1 MIYKVTIT
9 DNELNSLVNLPDI
22 SVRSGGL
29 RVSKDAL
36 QIISRL
42 ESAEKIEEVPIEEN

>member
-9 DNELNSLVNLPDI
+9 DTEINSLVNLLDI
-22 SVRSGGL
+22 AVRSGGL

-36 QIISRL
+36 LIVSRL
-42 ESAEKIEEVPIEEN
+42 EAAEKIEEVPIEES